1 MEIKYVEDHTIF
13 RCIVG
18 SQAYGTNNEFSDTD
32 YAGVMIPGYEY
43 FLGLKKVEQF
53 QGFEHDETV
62 YEIRKALTLVADNNP
77 NMLDLLFTPARCIVK
92 STKAWEKILEKRDLF
107 LSKRMRYTFA
117 GYAIAQLDRI
127 KTHRKFLLDPPK
139 SKPERS
145 DFGLP
150 IESMFP
156 TSQIKSVCQAAL
168 EIIIESEREFFVA
181 ELDRIYGDYVIPLLS
196 RYIKPEER
204 ILAIE
209 WLQQGIKAQ
218 CNSFT
223 SLGVQYIKDEYVDQ
237 ARRELLYYNA
247 NLQWEQ
253 YETWKKSRNK
263 KRADLEEKFGMDT
276 KHLMHLVRLLRMGVE
291 ALEKGVL
298 YVDRTN
304 IDAEELKEI
313 RNGSWTFEQAEQYA
327 KDQDEKLS
335 ELYKTSTLPKSP
347 DREAIHDL
355 CVNVIDDFLK
365 LKEIQRK
372 YEK

>member
-18 SQAYGTNNEFSDTD
+18 SQAYGTNNEFSDID

-43 FLGLKKVEQF
+43 FLGFKKVEQF

-62 YEIRKALTLVADNNP
+62 FEIRKALTLIADNNP
-77 NMLDLLFTPARCIVK
+77 NMLDLLFTSPRCIVK
-92 STKAWEKILEKRDLF
+92 SSKAWDKVLEKRDLF
-107 LSKRMRYTFA
+107 LSKRARYTFSE
-117 GYAIAQLDRI
+117 YAISQLNRI

-139 SKPERS
+139 KKPERS

-150 IESMFP
+150 IDPMFP
-156 TSQIKSVCQAAL
+156 SSQIKAVCQAAL
-168 EIIIESEREFFVA
+168 EIIIESERHFFIA

-196 RYIKPEER
+196 RYLIPGER

-218 CNSFT
+218 CNSFLT
-223 SLGVQYIKDEYVDQ
+223 LGTQYLKDEYVDQ

-253 YETWKKSRNK
+253 YEAWKKSRNK
-263 KRADLEEKFGMDT
+263 KRADLEEKFGFDT
-276 KHLMHLVRLLRMGVE
+276 KHSMHLVRLLRMGKE
-291 ALEKGVL
+291 ALEHKTIF
-298 YVDRTN
+298 VDRTR

-313 RNGSWTFEQAEQYA
+313 RNGSWSFEKIEEYA
-327 KDQDEKLS
+327 KEQDSILA
-335 ELYKTSTLPKSP
+335 ELYKTSTLQKSP

-355 CVNVIDDFLK
+355 CVDIVDDFLK
-365 LKEIQRK
+365 FKEIQRK